1 MLAAALARSPARRS
15 TETFETGG
23 TGDAINN
30 TQPINDGEAVGMDPV
45 SEEAHL
51 REIWREL
58 GVGTSGYIN
67 VEELARVCDH
77 IGMDEMSDDVSNRT
91 GDVRG

>member
-1 MLAAALARSPARRS
+1 MSDLENAL
-15 TETFETGG
+15 
-23 TGDAINN
+23 
-30 TQPINDGEAVGMDPV
+30 DPV

-77 IGMDEMSDDVSNRT
+77 IGMDEMSDDVSKRT